1 LIPDLLSTL
10 SAAWKYRW
18 HWFCRRQQPFRR
30 ICWWGRELIE
40 SNGRNT
46 LLYILKNIF
55 ICTIK
60 EQCSDNENIHE
71 TDRTTVKT
79 LYLIIYGKVTG
90 YKMGICLWQNKRQRS
105 VNDFEHQR
113 FFIL

>member
-1 LIPDLLSTL
+1 LLSTL

-30 ICWWGRELIE
+30 IWGWGRELIE
-40 SNGRNT
+40 SNGRDT
-46 LLYILKNIF
+46 LLYILKDIF

-79 LYLIIYGKVTG
+79 LYLMIFAKVTG
-90 YKMGICLWQNKRQRS
+90 CIMRIRLWQNERQRS
-105 VNDFEHQR
+105 VNDFSSCKSGY
-113 FFIL
+113 